1 MSAALAPD
9 RETPKNAWGDDE
21 DFLTY
26 HLRTAFIDVRRLVG
40 LDRAQ
45 NIMATIILDE
55 REGKR
60 ND

>member
-1 MSAALAPD
+1 MSAVQTES
-9 RETPKNAWGDDE
+9 REAPKNALGDDE

-55 REGKR
+55 RKGNR